1 MRCEKTEIIKIT
13 NIMDTSKEFLINLGV
28 LLIVVGAVLLA
39 LGAFVFKDMV
49 DYNWYTCGSFILMII
64 GLVAHILINKYKT
77 E

>member
-13 NIMDTSKEFLINLGV
+13 NIMDTSKEFLKNLGV

-49 DYNWYTCGSFILMII
+49 DYNWYTC
-64 GLVAHILINKYKT
+64 
-77 E
+77 

>member
-1 MRCEKTEIIKIT
+1 MK
-13 NIMDTSKEFLINLGV
+13 NLGV